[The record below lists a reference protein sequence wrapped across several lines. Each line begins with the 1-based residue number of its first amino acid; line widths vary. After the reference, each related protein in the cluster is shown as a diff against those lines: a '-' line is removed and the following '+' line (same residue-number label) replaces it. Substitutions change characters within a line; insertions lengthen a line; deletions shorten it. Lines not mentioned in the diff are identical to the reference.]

1 MPQLVQLGPQV
12 IGQQLTCMNDA
23 KAGHRPGESGAGL
36 RIVICVPGSNC
47 RGRSFTD
54 FALWVRGSSPRTSTA
69 CGLATGP
76 DSPLRQAR

>member
-23 KAGHRPGESGAGL
+23 KAGYRPGESGAGL

-47 RGRSFTD
+47 RGAVVHR
-54 FALWVRGSSPRTSTA
+54 LRILGPR
-69 CGLATGP
+69 
-76 DSPLRQAR
+76 